1 MRTEQ
6 IKSNNTEHYITIT
19 KDNADVTIEF
29 DFDLTAGINP
39 EFTIP
44 LWAVPIEESY
54 EFTAGLKLNGELAE
68 QTVEYRIL
76 AQIRDFLVLSFIP
89 SRSERYTGTLNYLG
103 EAPKDSGI
111 ILNGIR
117 LNCIANISTENFFV
131 MLSVKRNHEGNLIT
145 STTMDVQKKRRFN
158 ITTIPLAD
166 EEYVVGRDTYCN
178 TIEEFEKLLFT
189 NIGNYKTFTYR
200 NKDYTVVL
208 SDDVSEIN
216 QQAFVNGKLADTT
229 IYTFTL
235 EEV

>member
-19 KDNADVTIEF
+19 KDDADVTIEF
-29 DFDLTAGINP
+29 DFNLTVGINP

-44 LWAVPIEESY
+44 LWAVPLEESY
-54 EFTAGLKLNGELAE
+54 EFLAGIKLKGELAS
-68 QTVEYRIL
+68 QTVEYRMI
-76 AQIRDFLVLSFIP
+76 AQIRDFLTLSFVP
-89 SRSERYTGTLNYLG
+89 SRTERYTGTINYLG
-103 EAPKDSGI
+103 EAPRDSGI

-117 LNCIANISTENFFV
+117 LNCIASIGTENFFV

-145 STTMDVQKKRRFN
+145 STTMDAQKKRRFN
-158 ITTIPLAD
+158 ITTLPLAD
-166 EEYVVGRDTYCN
+166 EEYLVGRDTYCN
-178 TIEEFEKLLFT
+178 TIEGFEKLLFT

>member
-19 KDNADVTIEF
+19 KDNADVKIEF
-29 DFDLTAGINP
+29 DFELTAGINP

-44 LWAVPIEESY
+44 LWAVPLEENHD
-54 EFTAGLKLNGELAE
+54 FLAGIKLKGELEA
-68 QTVEYRIL
+68 QDVEYRITV
-76 AQIRDFLVLSFIP
+76 QIRDYLTLSFVP
-89 SRSERYTGTLNYLG
+89 SRSERYTGTINYLG
-103 EAPKDSGI
+103 EAPKDSGT
-111 ILNGIR
+111 ILNGVR
-117 LNCIANISTENFFV
+117 LNCISSISSESFFV
-131 MLSVKRNHEGNLIT
+131 MLSSKRNHEGNLIT
-145 STTMDVQKKRRFN
+145 STTMDAQKKRRFN

-166 EEYVVGRDTYCN
+166 EEYLVGRDTYCN

-208 SDDVSEIN
+208 SDEVSEIN

>member
-6 IKSNNTEHYITIT
+6 IKSNNTEHIITIT
-19 KDNADVTIEF
+19 KDNADVKIEF
-29 DFDLTAGINP
+29 DFELTVGTNP

-44 LWAVPIEESY
+44 LWTVPIEESY

-76 AQIRDFLVLSFIP
+76 AQIRDFLTLSFVP

-117 LNCIANISTENFFV
+117 LNCIASIGTENFFV

-145 STTMDVQKKRRFN
+145 STTMDAQKKRRFN

-166 EEYVVGRDTYCN
+166 EEYLVGRDTYCN

-208 SDDVSEIN
+208 SDEVSEIN

>member
-6 IKSNNTEHYITIT
+6 IKSNNTEHIITIK
-19 KDNADVTIEF
+19 KDNADVEIEF
-29 DFDLTAGINP
+29 DFDLKVGTNP

-44 LWAVPIEESY
+44 LWAIPLEETYDFKASIE
-54 EFTAGLKLNGELAE
+54 LKGELSE
-68 QTVEYRIL
+68 QNVEYKII
-76 AQIRDFLVLSFIP
+76 AQIRDYLTLTFVP
-89 SRSERYTGTLNYLG
+89 SRSEKYTGTINYLG
-103 EAPKDSGI
+103 EAPKDSGT

-117 LNCIANISTENFFV
+117 LNCISNISSESFFV
-131 MLSVKRNHEGNLIT
+131 MLSSKRNHEGNLIT

-158 ITTIPLAD
+158 ITTLPLAD
-166 EEYVVGRDTYCN
+166 EEYLVGKNIYCN
-178 TIEEFEKLLFT
+178 TLEEFEKLLFT

-208 SDDVSEIN
+208 IDEVSELN
-216 QQAFVNGKLADTT
+216 QQAFVNGKFADTT

>member
-6 IKSNNTEHYITIT
+6 IKSNNTEHIITIT
-19 KDNADVTIEF
+19 KDNADVKIEF
-29 DFDLTAGINP
+29 DFELTVGTNP

-76 AQIRDFLVLSFIP
+76 AQIRDFLTLSFVP

-117 LNCIANISTENFFV
+117 LNCIASIGTENFFV

-145 STTMDVQKKRRFN
+145 STTMDAQKKRRFN

-166 EEYVVGRDTYCN
+166 EEYLVGRDTYCN

-208 SDDVSEIN
+208 SDEVSEIN